1 MDIRAFRILVDT
13 EAQCYAVLGF
23 LHDHWQ
29 PLDSEFDD
37 YITRPKANGYQS
49 LHTVLLD
56 AQGRPFEV
64 QIRTHEMHQR
74 AELGVAAHWKY
85 KESGASHAAEGNY
98 ADRISWIRQMLDW
111 GRGSGSQ
118 VRLAD
123 DRVYALTPK
132 ARIIELPKGATPL
145 DFAYHLHTEIGHR
158 CRGAKINGQ
167 IVALTTELQ
176 TGQTVELMTVKQG
189 GPSRDWMSPESGF
202 LKSPRARQK
211 VRTWFHALDLAEGRI
226 DERSVEKA
234 GDRTAESGSPEAERL
249 KRAEISAEEVILSKI
264 AKPKTAAKGQV
275 LVVGVDRMLT
285 ALARCCKPAPPD
297 GICGFV
303 TRGRG
308 VSVHRLTF

>member
-1 MDIRAFRILVDT
+1 
-13 EAQCYAVLGF
+13 
-23 LHDHWQ
+23 
-29 PLDSEFDD
+29 
-37 YITRPKANGYQS
+37 
-49 LHTVLLD
+49 
-56 AQGRPFEV
+56 
-64 QIRTHEMHQR
+64 
-74 AELGVAAHWKY
+74 
-85 KESGASHAAEGNY
+85 
-98 ADRISWIRQMLDW
+98 
-111 GRGSGSQ
+111 
-118 VRLAD
+118 
-123 DRVYALTPK
+123 
-132 ARIIELPKGATPL
+132 LPKGATPL

-158 CRGAKINGQ
+158 CRGAKVNGQ

-202 LKSPRARQK
+202 LKSSRARQK

-226 DERSVEKA
+226 DERSAEKT
-234 GDRTAESGSPEAERL
+234 GDRTVESGSSEAERL

-297 GICGFV
+297 TIRGFV

-308 VSVHRLTF
+308 VSVHRAECATFLRMSADAPERVIETEWGQPSGASDARYLMDAVLIAWPRQDLIRDIAEVLARERIPLVKIDSFPKSDQITVVLGLQVMDGEQLNRALAMLRDVAGVISAARG